1 MVAEGGA
8 EVVPGDARGDAEAGD
23 RLGRGRE
30 GIVALQVHDER
41 PGGDEEVGAALAGAA
56 VPLPE
61 GAPGA
66 LPAPAGGG
74 AGHVEGPA
82 GGVGPGGGAL
92 GSGAPRARPPPVGD

>member
-56 VPLPE
+56 VHLTGGGP
-61 GAPGA
+61 GAP
-66 LPAPAGGG
+66 PAPAVGG
-74 AGHVEGPA
+74 AGHGEGPA
-82 GGVGPGGGAL
+82 GGVGRGGARL
-92 GSGAPRARPPPVGD
+92 QPGAYGTREPRVE